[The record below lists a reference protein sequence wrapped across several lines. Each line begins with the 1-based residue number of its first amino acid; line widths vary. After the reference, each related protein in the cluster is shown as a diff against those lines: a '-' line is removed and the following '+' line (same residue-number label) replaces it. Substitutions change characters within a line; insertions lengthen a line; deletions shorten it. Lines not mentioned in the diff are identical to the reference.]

1 MNTFAIGG
9 RTRLGVVIGDPI
21 EHTLSPVLHNAAFRA
36 LGVDGVYVPMRVA
49 ATDLAGVLSSLAAI
63 GCLGASI
70 TVPHKTSVARLCD
83 RLSSS
88 ALAVGAVNCIE
99 FSETG
104 IVGHNTD
111 ASGYVDSL
119 SEVFG
124 SKDWSPLILGGG
136 GAAQA
141 VWVGMRSLGAEPV
154 VVART
159 PSKTTWTT
167 SLPWTAEVLDR
178 ELERCNLIIDCTSA
192 GLSAETDGQWPIDIA
207 LSKCSPDTVVSTLVY
222 HREPTL
228 CVQAR
233 ELSMPTLNGMGM
245 LIHQGL
251 AALKIWLGMAP
262 PAGVLHDALSK
273 VERKDRQS

>member
-1 MNTFAIGG
+1 MNAFAIGG
-9 RTRLGVVIGDPI
+9 RTRLGVVIGDPV
-21 EHTLSPVLHNAAFRA
+21 EHTLSPVMHNAAFRA

-49 ATDLAGVLSSLAAI
+49 AADLADVLRSLTAI

-70 TVPHKTSVARLCD
+70 TVPHKTSVARLCN
-83 RLSSS
+83 RLSAS
-88 ALAVGAVNCIE
+88 AVTVGAVNCLE
-99 FSETG
+99 FSSTG

-111 ASGYVDSL
+111 ASGYADSL

-124 SKDWSPLILGGG
+124 MRVWRPLILGGG

-141 VWVGMRSLGAEPV
+141 VDVGMGHLGAKSV

-159 PSKTTWTT
+159 PSKVRWTT
-167 SLPWTAEVLDR
+167 CLPWTAEVLDR
-178 ELERCNLIIDCTSA
+178 ELERCNLIIDCTSV
-192 GLSAETDGQWPIDIA
+192 GLSAKTDGQWPIDID

-222 HREPTL
+222 HREPKL

-251 AALKIWLGMAP
+251 AALKIWLGIAP
-262 PAGVLHDALSK
+262 PAGVLHDALSN
-273 VERKDRQS
+273 VA